1 MLFLREAI
9 KQAQQKRPSTTCGHR
24 RTRSGSPSSHQQ
36 RFFLEKF
43 VLFGAAGPDAFW
55 LPRLAVVS
63 FGQECFV
70 LFSIPYYI
78 ESSQI
83 AAVEYLRLSAC
94 ISRGWHQ
101 LFIHEEK
108 GRVEKETRNDKTPWS
123 RFSTVSST
131 FFSSSDRFVCVGF
144 CSRRFWNTRGFGPT
158 SLVVATVSRHDSV
171 RLNIFFFVSL
181 SPFPVR
187 VWRVCCSA
195 SSTLF
200 LHLPLSL
207 RNPFRSLHHHHHLL
221 SLIRKKKIRFI

>member
-1 MLFLREAI
+1 MVVIVVVFTRSHQTSPAEKTIDHLW
-9 KQAQQKRPSTTCGHR
+9 PSTDSIR
-24 RTRSGSPSSHQQ
+24 KPLKSSATV
-36 RFFLEKF
+36 FFLEKF

-131 FFSSSDRFVCVGF
+131 FFSSSHRFVCVGF

-171 RLNIFFFVSL
+171 RLNIFFFSFLFLPFLYECGVCVVVHHRL
-181 SPFPVR
+181 SFFI
-187 VWRVCCSA
+187 CHCLYA
-195 SSTLF
+195 TLF
-200 LHLPLSL
+200 VVYIIIIISC
-207 RNPFRSLHHHHHLL
+207 RW
-221 SLIRKKKIRFI
+221 